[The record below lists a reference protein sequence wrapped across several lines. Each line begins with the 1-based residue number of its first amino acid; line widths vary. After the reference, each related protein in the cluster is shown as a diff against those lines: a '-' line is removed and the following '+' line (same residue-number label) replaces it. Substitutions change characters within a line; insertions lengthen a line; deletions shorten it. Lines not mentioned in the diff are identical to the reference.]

1 MYQTWAYVT
10 NMSGDTEETMVE
22 VTQEF
27 IIKYFRKGSTIH
39 TPTFLLYVWT
49 LLWKRGRSVLET
61 LIQAGPLFAKTM
73 AASAILSVPIAGP
86 PTTPFSPLLFLS
98 LKKKCIFK
106 NKIGIK
112 YYIRLSYTTQQFNI
126 CTYFE
131 MVTTLSQHP
140 SLNVDTE
147 SFFLIR
153 WSFKIY
159 SFPSVFK

>member
-10 NMSGDTEETMVE
+10 NMSCDTEETMVE

-27 IIKYFRKGSTIH
+27 IIQYFRRGSAIH

-49 LLWKRGRSVLET
+49 LLWEKEDEACWIHWCRQG
-61 LIQAGPLFAKTM
+61 LFAVTV
-73 AASAILSVPIAGP
+73 AASAICLSLYQCPQLLHSVHH
-86 PTTPFSPLLFLS
+86 FSFLFLN
-98 LKKKCIFK
+98 KCTLK
-106 NKIGIK
+106 NKIGRK
-112 YYIRLSYTTQQFNI
+112 YYIRLRYTTQRFSI
-126 CTYFE
+126 CSYFE

-140 SLNVDTE
+140 TLNVDTE

-159 SFPSVFK
+159 SFPSGVK